1 MKIVRPED
9 KVCEIIEY
17 EKKRPRIISVVG
29 AGGKTTLIYRL
40 AEELK
45 RKGFRVLIATTTKMY
60 VPEERFIPW
69 EPAMDEAG
77 DKNRPEKVRQTE
89 EKIEEQLHREGIAVT
104 GVLLD
109 GKEKFTAPPGGER
122 NRLPGLCDVLLVEAD
137 GSRQKPVKV
146 PAEHEPVLFPASD
159 LVIGVLGMNSVG
171 QRILEA
177 AHRPEDVAAFL
188 NTSVEHR
195 ITEEDLK
202 KIAESPL
209 GLKKGVHCEFE
220 AVGNVYESKLL

>member
-1 MKIVRPED
+1 MKILRPED

-45 RKGFRVLIATTTKMY
+45 IKGLRVLITTTTKMY
-60 VPEERFIPW
+60 VPKRRFISW
-69 EPAMDEAG
+69 ESGSGEEG
-77 DKNRPEKVRQTE
+77 DKGKQENAKRMEEKIRGKLHEEGIVVVGRILNGEEKFTGISEKVRS
-89 EKIEEQLHREGIAVT
+89 I
-104 GVLLD
+104 
-109 GKEKFTAPPGGER
+109 
-122 NRLPGLCDVLLVEAD
+122 LPSLCDVLLVEAD

-171 QRILEA
+171 QHILEA

-188 NTSVEHR
+188 NTSVEHW
-195 ITEEDLK
+195 ITEEDLE

-209 GLKKGVHCEFE
+209 GLKKGVDCEFE